1 MPSRTEDTP
10 PPSVPIP
17 LKPLAQFK
25 RLSPTVWLYTPPNYS
40 TTSQTS
46 SLAPTTILLC
56 SWMNAVPKHT
66 AYYANTYMTLYPQAR
81 IILVTINT
89 MQFLFHPEI
98 KRRAD
103 IKAAVTALLAA
114 DQSTDRLLIHA
125 LSNGGNRRVYNIS
138 SVYRSLT
145 GNPLP
150 AKIWIVDSAGG
161 IPQFRRDIHAL
172 QVPARQ
178 FSWFVWIP
186 YMAFAYTIVSVVYVT
201 VNWMPEWF
209 WYELVW
215 GPYKG
220 NNDPRLVDGNCVKG
234 YVYSKEDEAMDW
246 RDTERHARVAEEKGY
261 RVVMKLI
268 EGAGHV
274 QMFRG
279 KGGEQDYWGFIE
291 KIWKLGVGFK

>member
-10 PPSVPIP
+10 PPDVPIP

-25 RLSPTVWLYTPPNYS
+25 RLSPTTWLYTPPSYE
-40 TTSQTS
+40 TATSAS

-56 SWMNAVPKHT
+56 SWMNAVPKHI
-66 AYYANTYMTLYPQAR
+66 AYYANKYMTLYPHAR

-89 MQFLFHPEI
+89 VQFLFHPES

-103 IKAAVTALLAA
+103 IKAAVTTLLAA

-138 SVYRSLT
+138 SVYRALT
-145 GNPLP
+145 GKALP

-178 FSWFVWIP
+178 FNWFVWIP
-186 YMAFAYTIVSVVYVT
+186 YTAFSYAIVSVVYVI

-209 WYELVW
+209 WYE
-215 GPYKG
+215 
-220 NNDPRLVDGNCVKG
+220 
-234 YVYSKEDEAMDW
+234 
-246 RDTERHARVAEEKGY
+246 
-261 RVVMKLI
+261 
-268 EGAGHV
+268 
-274 QMFRG
+274 
-279 KGGEQDYWGFIE
+279 
-291 KIWKLGVGFK
+291 